1 MYLFSEIYCIVC
13 SSCTKRPQ
21 QERII
26 TIGKVLNTIFRRI
39 EINFWNVVIENVD
52 IRGGKSVESGS

>member
-13 SSCTKRPQ
+13 SSFTKRIQ
-21 QERII
+21 QQRIV
-26 TIGKVLNTIFRRI
+26 TNGKVFSTVFRRI

-52 IRGGKSVESGS
+52 IRGEVSIIW